1 MNFVKLADTV
11 FIHLVSW
18 HLLDDLCCHALVV
31 NVNPCQISSVK
42 EKQLDK
48 ETKPFLASD
57 QYLFLSF
64 GFGVRYPKLRGAL
77 LSAAM
82 RMRNG
87 LLFYFNPSTS
97 PLKSFFDSPQLSV
110 SFNVQHGGRT
120 VSQEYHRSHCK
131 IRLICRLAFILI

>member
-1 MNFVKLADTV
+1 MPAPKVSSLEQTFGATEINSPWVKYKFLQFRTGLLNFVKLADTV

-64 GFGVRYPKLRGAL
+64 GFGVR
-77 LSAAM
+77 
-82 RMRNG
+82 
-87 LLFYFNPSTS
+87 
-97 PLKSFFDSPQLSV
+97 
-110 SFNVQHGGRT
+110 
-120 VSQEYHRSHCK
+120 
-131 IRLICRLAFILI
+131 